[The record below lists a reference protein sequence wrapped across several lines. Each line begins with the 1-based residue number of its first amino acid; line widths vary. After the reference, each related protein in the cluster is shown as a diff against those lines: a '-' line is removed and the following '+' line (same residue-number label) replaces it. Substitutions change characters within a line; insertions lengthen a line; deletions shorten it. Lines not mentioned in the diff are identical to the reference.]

1 MSKFLQAHHD
11 FELHGWMPN
20 KRQPIANY
28 LEGLHRNYG
37 SLQGVGSRSSVE
49 TNVDRYVLDQKHKF
63 DALQAELDDQRGYSE
78 TLERQISQL
87 IKERDAAGV
96 RAGGDGH
103 DRRRRR
109 RSVLPSLQT
118 NSENGHQT
126 EGASRVSPVNSIS
139 NVTSATP
146 VEDAGRE
153 DNGAGALGGDDV
165 ARTDPPVEA
174 DAPANAE

>member
-1 MSKFLQAHHD
+1 MSKFLDAQRE

-20 KRQPIANY
+20 KRQPVANY

-37 SLQGVGSRSSVE
+37 SLQGVGNRSSVE
-49 TNVDRYVLDQKHKF
+49 TGVGKYVQEQKHKF
-63 DALQAELDDQRGYSE
+63 DALQMELDDQRNYSE

-87 IKERDAAGV
+87 IDERNAASV
-96 RAGGDGH
+96 RTRDDGH

-118 NSENGHQT
+118 NSENGHQA
-126 EGASRVSPVNSIS
+126 EGAPRVSPVNSIS

-165 ARTDPPVEA
+165 VRTDTPVEE
-174 DAPANAE
+174 DASANAE